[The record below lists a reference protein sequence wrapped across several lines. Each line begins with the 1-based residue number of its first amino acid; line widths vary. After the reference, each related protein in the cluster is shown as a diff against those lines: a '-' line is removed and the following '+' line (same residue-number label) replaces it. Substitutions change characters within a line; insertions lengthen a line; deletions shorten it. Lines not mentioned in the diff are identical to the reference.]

1 MQFSSKN
8 LKKCISILFLWN
20 MQHVFLS
27 GCKVTEEFETGYY
40 GIAAQWLQDR
50 EINIWAKIT
59 LKSTKGVF
67 KGVIIPRGEH
77 GDDQHIIIKLESGYN
92 IGIKID
98 NIQEI
103 KVVGEVKPDYK
114 ISTKLYKKDPKKPTV
129 VLLGTGGTVASK
141 LDYTTGAVIPAFAP
155 QELFNAVP
163 ELKAIANLETR
174 SLFQVL
180 SENIVPSNWS
190 TIANEIANNIDSINP
205 EGVIITHG
213 TDTLHYTAAALSFM
227 LKNVDRPIILVGS
240 QRSSD
245 RPSSDAALNLISSVQ
260 AAVHSD
266 IAEVMVCMHGMSGD
280 TYNLLHR
287 GTRVRK
293 MHSSR
298 RDAFRTIGE
307 APLAKVEKG
316 KIIPTGVEYK
326 KRNQKRNDFEVDI
339 KIDGKVGLLYSYPG
353 VDPEIIDYYIDNGYH
368 GLVIAGTG
376 LGHVNQNKI
385 KSIQRAKDENIPVFM
400 TSQCLWG
407 FVGMNVYETGRLL
420 LQAGVIPLANML
432 PEVALVKAMWVLG
445 HTKEIPF
452 VKELMQKNLAG
463 EITKR
468 ESFNDYLIF
477 QGKVDKRIDKL
488 LKKEK

>member
-1 MQFSSKN
+1 MSEKS
-8 LKKCISILFLWN
+8 
-20 MQHVFLS
+20 
-27 GCKVTEEFETGYY
+27 ETGYY
-40 GIAAQWLQDR
+40 GIAAQWLEER
-50 EINIWAKIT
+50 EVTVWSKVT
-59 LKSTKGVF
+59 LKSTKGNF
-67 KGVIIPRGEH
+67 KGVLIPRGEH
-77 GDDQHIIIKLESGYN
+77 SNDQHLVIKLENGYN
-92 IGIKID
+92 VGIKID

-103 KVVGEVKPDYK
+103 KVIGKVIPEYK
-114 ISTKLYKKDPKKPTV
+114 IPTKFYKKDLKKPTV

-141 LDYTTGAVIPAFAP
+141 LDYSTGAVMPAFTP
-155 QELFNAVP
+155 QELFNAIP
-163 ELKAIANLETR
+163 ELKVISNLETH

-190 TIANEIANNIDSINP
+190 TIANEIANFVDSIDP
-205 EGVIITHG
+205 VGIIITHG
-213 TDTLHYTAAALSFM
+213 TDTIHYTAAALSFM

-266 IAEVMVCMHGMSGD
+266 IAEVMICMHGMSGD

-293 MHSSR
+293 MHTSR

-307 APLAKVEKG
+307 APLAKVENG
-316 KIIPTGVEYK
+316 KIIPTGVKYN
-326 KRNQKRNDFEVDI
+326 KRNQKRNDFEIDA

-353 VDPEIIDYYIDNGYH
+353 MDSEIIDYYIDNGYH

-385 KSIQRAKDENIPVFM
+385 NPIERAKDENIPIFM
-400 TSQCLWG
+400 TSQCFWG

-452 VKELMQKNLAG
+452 VKELMQQNLAG
-463 EITKR
+463 EITER
-468 ESFNDYLIF
+468 ESFGDYLIL
-477 QGKVDKRIDKL
+477 QGKVDKRIDNL